1 MNALPEIFGILAIF
15 ATIIGAHHL
24 CNVWSAMQ

>member
-1 MNALPEIFGILAIF
+1 MSPISEVFGILGII
-15 ATIIGAHHL
+15 ATIIGAHQL